1 VSLSESTLSPARG
14 FVFSDTHNA
23 FRTLSGY
30 VATLNSGS
38 FICAASDKRN
48 PRNAFQVSCD
58 RYDVRFW
65 GRVSS
70 VIVLITVQCLICQHH
85 PGGASGVA
93 RTRMHTVYDTSDPT
107 AEYPLGFIPSHVHIL
122 CAPFCSLPTPHPV
135 KLQREKM
142 DPHKNKGPT
151 LLTVTPF
158 FPLEKINYSSF
169 RAFNFWLVFLRG
181 RYSIPFSSY
190 STITPVQ
197 AVSPTTPLTQ
207 TLTCN
212 QEIKKASCTG
222 PSRYREHFGPSSRIS
237 RTTPSFV
244 SSSMQ
249 ERLDLFAPKLVF
261 IY

>member
-85 PGGASGVA
+85 PGGAPGVA

-135 KLQREKM
+135 KLQREK
-142 DPHKNKGPT
+142 NGPPQKQRT
-151 LLTVTPF
+151 NSSNRHSF
-158 FPLEKINYSSF
+158 FPIRENKLLIVPCIQFLAGVPQRSVLDSF
-169 RAFNFWLVFLRG
+169 FFL
-181 RYSIPFSSY
+181 
-190 STITPVQ
+190 
-197 AVSPTTPLTQ
+197 
-207 TLTCN
+207 
-212 QEIKKASCTG
+212 
-222 PSRYREHFGPSSRIS
+222 
-237 RTTPSFV
+237 
-244 SSSMQ
+244 
-249 ERLDLFAPKLVF
+249 
-261 IY
+261 